1 MDELRV
7 ISVTEYLDDI
17 YFRWKVEVK
26 DTNGYRAAWFD
37 NWEDVIEQME
47 SELKPVVKEKDEA
60 KEGSK
65 AGSVRRGQ
73 RKL

>member
-1 MDELRV
+1 MQLDELRV

-26 DTNGYRAAWFD
+26 DSSGYRAAWFD

-47 SELKPVVKEKDEA
+47 SELKPVEK
-60 KEGSK
+60 K
-65 AGSVRRGQ
+65 AD
-73 RKL
+73 

>member
-1 MDELRV
+1 VESVLQVDELRV

-26 DTNGYRAAWFD
+26 DSNGYRAAWFD

-47 SELKPVVKEKDEA
+47 SELKPVEKKED
-60 KEGSK
+60 
-65 AGSVRRGQ
+65 
-73 RKL
+73 

>member
-7 ISVTEYLDDI
+7 IGVTEYLDDI

-26 DTNGYRAAWFD
+26 DSNGYRAAWFD

-47 SELKPVVKEKDEA
+47 SELKPVEKEEA
-60 KEGSK
+60 
-65 AGSVRRGQ
+65 RGD
-73 RKL
+73 